1 MHKYLTGQLGGS
13 QQLGAD
19 IENNYID
26 LVIFLR
32 DPQNLKSHEPDVD
45 SIVRLCDTHNIPLA
59 TNLATAELLIH
70 SLDRGDLDWR
80 TNKYK
85 ILLPV
90 LILALLLLTGC
101 TQRSDVAEAY
111 QLYETSDNYALT
123 ESSASAA
130 PELLAENLC
139 VGGTENSATDGIDAA
154 FAQSAGVFSVED
166 EVVTYAQNIYQRMYP
181 ASTTKILTAYIA
193 LKYGNLD
200 DVITVSNEAITSL
213 MSGSSICGLKPGDSL
228 TLDQA
233 LYGLMLCSGNDAANA
248 IAEHISGS
256 VEKFAELMNQEA
268 AALGASQSHFV
279 NAHGL
284 PDENHYTT
292 AYDLYLI
299 FNAAVQNDHFV
310 KLISTKKYDASY
322 MDASGAPVNV
332 TWFNTN
338 GYLKGTFSMP
348 ENVTVIGGKTGTTE
362 AAGSC
367 LVLYSKNSS
376 GKPYISVVL
385 KGNSKRELYTL
396 MTELLTNFSK
406 E

>member
-1 MHKYLTGQLGGS
+1 MK
-13 QQLGAD
+13 
-19 IENNYID
+19 
-26 LVIFLR
+26 
-32 DPQNLKSHEPDVD
+32 
-45 SIVRLCDTHNIPLA
+45 C
-59 TNLATAELLIH
+59 
-70 SLDRGDLDWR
+70 

-213 MSGSSICGLKPGDSL
+213 MSGSSI
-228 TLDQA
+228 
-233 LYGLMLCSGNDAANA
+233 SGNDAANA

-338 GYLKGTFSMP
+338 GYLKSTFSMP

>member
-1 MHKYLTGQLGGS
+1 MK
-13 QQLGAD
+13 
-19 IENNYID
+19 
-26 LVIFLR
+26 
-32 DPQNLKSHEPDVD
+32 
-45 SIVRLCDTHNIPLA
+45 C
-59 TNLATAELLIH
+59 
-70 SLDRGDLDWR
+70 

-193 LKYGNLD
+193 LKYGKLD

-284 PDENHYTT
+284 PDENHYTSV
-292 AYDLYLI
+292 YDLYLI
-299 FNAAVQNDHFV
+299 FQNAVQDQTF
-310 KLISTKKYDASY
+310 LDIISTMSYDVVY
-322 MDASGAPVNV
+322 TDVNGAGVER
-332 TWFNTN
+332 TWENTN
-338 GYLKGTFSMP
+338 QYLTGKEKGP
-348 ENVTVIGGKTGTTE
+348 EGITVVGGKTGTTG
-362 AAGSC
+362 AAG
-367 LVLYSKNSS
+367 
-376 GKPYISVVL
+376 
-385 KGNSKRELYTL
+385 
-396 MTELLTNFSK
+396 
-406 E
+406 